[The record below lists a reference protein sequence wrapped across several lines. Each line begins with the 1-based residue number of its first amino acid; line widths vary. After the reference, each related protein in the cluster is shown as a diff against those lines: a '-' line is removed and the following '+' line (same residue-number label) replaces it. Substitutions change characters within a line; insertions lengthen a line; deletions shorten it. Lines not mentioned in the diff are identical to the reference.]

1 MDGILEFWFPNQYDY
16 QSYWFDKSKD
26 EYIKE
31 TYTSLL
37 NEMEAHSFDSF
48 LSFTTE
54 KKIALII
61 LFDQFSRSIYR
72 DLNKDEKK
80 DKNDLT
86 ARLLS
91 AHLISHG
98 HDRKIPMIQRLF
110 VLMPFRHQKK
120 SDSLDYVLQKI
131 EEYSLELKD
140 EEKDEK
146 NKNKKL
152 LDRFKTATICSYTPL
167 TDRILKNEYS
177 EYSLE
182 YNFVQYDEV
191 LDPIYL
197 TFKTR
202 DNFDD
207 VEKNPLYQTLLTF
220 ITTRNIRNIGISL
233 SGGVDSMVTMFLL
246 KILQNTKQIENVYA
260 MHLEYSNREESRMET
275 QMISMYCEMIN
286 VPLYVRKIDYMQ
298 RDEVDRAFYE
308 EETKKIR
315 FHTYRYLNELHTISG
330 WCLGHH
336 HGDVAENVLMNLS
349 NGRTLLDLAVMKID
363 SKMNDVHLYR
373 PFLAH
378 PKTEIYSFAYDYC
391 VPYLKDTTPDW
402 SCRGVLRKKVLPELK
417 KQWPGIEQTL
427 SHLADQSDEWNQTVN
442 MFILEPIK
450 KDITCEKEKQTINME
465 MRNEYKKL
473 PYTVWLSLFLWMFHS
488 IGVRM
493 ISRKNL
499 THFIDMLE
507 RNIQKQQRFMFS
519 NGCIGFFM
527 KNKLRIIYIKK

>member
-1 MDGILEFWFPNQYDY
+1 MDGILAFWFPNQHDY
-16 QSYWFDKSKD
+16 QSYWFDRSKD

-37 NEMEAHSFDSF
+37 NEMELQPFSSF
-48 LSFTTE
+48 LSFTVDE
-54 KKIALII
+54 KMSLII

-72 DLNKDEKK
+72 DLDNKDEKIE
-80 DKNDLT
+80 KNDVM

-91 AHLISHG
+91 ANLISQG
-98 HDRKIPMIQRLF
+98 HDRKIPIIQRLF

-120 SDSLDYVLQKI
+120 SDSLDYVMQKI
-131 EEYSLELKD
+131 EEYSLEINED
-140 EEKDEK
+140 E
-146 NKNKKL
+146 NRKL
-152 LDRFKTATICSYTPL
+152 LDRFKMATLSSYTPL

-177 EYSLE
+177 EYSEE
-182 YNFVQYDEV
+182 YDFSKYNEV

-207 VEKNPLYQTLLTF
+207 VEKNPLYKTLLSF
-220 ITTRNIRNIGISL
+220 ITERKIQTIGISL

-246 KILQNTKQIENVYA
+246 KILQTTKKIENVYA
-260 MHLEYSNREESRMET
+260 MHLEYSNREESCIET
-275 QMISMYCEMIN
+275 QVISMYCDMIN
-286 VPLYVRKIDYMQ
+286 VPLYVRKIDYMR
-298 RDEVDRAFYE
+298 RDEVDRNFYE

-315 FHTYRYLNELHTISG
+315 FHTYRYLNKNYGIQG

-336 HGDVAENVLMNLS
+336 HGDIAENVMMNLS
-349 NGRTLLDLAVMKID
+349 NGRTLLDLAVMKVD
-363 SKMNDVHLYR
+363 CEMDNVRLYR
-373 PFLAH
+373 PFLSH
-378 PKTEIYSFAYDYC
+378 PKTDIYSFAYDYC

-402 SCRGVLRKKVLPELK
+402 SCRGVLRRKVLPELK
-417 KQWPGIEQTL
+417 KQWPTIEQTL

-442 MFILEPIK
+442 TFILEPIK
-450 KDITCEKEKQTINME
+450 KDISYDKEKKIINME
-465 MRNEYKKL
+465 MKHEYKKL
-473 PYTVWLSLFLWMFHS
+473 PYTIWLSLFLWMFHS

-507 RNIQKQQRFMFS
+507 RNINKQQRFIFS

-527 KNKLRIIYIKK
+527 KNKLRVIHIEK